1 MIKNWKGLFI
11 KSNEGEEK
19 NIAPKEQLS
28 FPVSRETAG
37 AEKFEAAP
45 VAMPISN
52 PAINEVMKVYE
63 SGLDSINMPGYD
75 FYEFYMAISSTGTAG
90 EQTYNM
96 AFQMAKSMDK
106 TISSQK
112 LINDA
117 DFYISKINEVYN
129 DYVTQGQQKLNSLQE
144 QKNMERS
151 KLSADIEHSNAR
163 LVQLKAELKQLESQ
177 LNQQKNDL
185 NKIDQSIYPRE
196 KAIREKLLA
205 NDMAKKNSI
214 DKLSMIKE
222 GIQRF
227 IK

>member
-1 MIKNWKGLFI
+1 MMKNWKDLFV
-11 KSNEGEEK
+11 KSNEEEQE
-19 NIAPKEQLS
+19 NIAPKDQLS
-28 FPVSRETAG
+28 FPVSRNND
-37 AEKFEAAP
+37 AEFIQPSQVSQP
-45 VAMPISN
+45 VISN

-63 SGLDSINMPGYD
+63 NGLDSINMPGYD
-75 FYEFYMAISSTGTAG
+75 FYEFYMAISSTGAAG

-106 TISSQK
+106 TITVQK
-112 LINDA
+112 LVIDA

-129 DYVTQGQQKLNSLQE
+129 DYVAQGQQKLNSLQE
-144 QKNMERS
+144 QKNQEKN
-151 KLSADIEHSNAR
+151 KLSAEIENSNSR
-163 LVQLKAELKQLESQ
+163 MVQLKAELKQLEAQ

-185 NKIDQSIYPRE
+185 TKIDQSIYPKE

-205 NDMAKKNSI
+205 NDLAKKNSI

-222 GIQRF
+222 GLQRF

>member
-11 KSNEGEEK
+11 KSNEAEEE

-28 FPVSRETAG
+28 FPVSRESGST
-37 AEKFEAAP
+37 EKFEATP
-45 VAMPISN
+45 VTMPISN

-75 FYEFYMAISSTGTAG
+75 FYEFYMAISSTGAAG

-96 AFQMAKSMDK
+96 AFLMAKSMDK

-129 DYVTQGQQKLNSLQE
+129 DYVAQGQQKLNSLQE

-151 KLSADIEHSNAR
+151 KLSGDIEHSNAR
-163 LVQLKAELKQLESQ
+163 LVQLKAELKHLEAQ

-185 NKIDQSIYPRE
+185 NKIDQSIYPKE

>member
-1 MIKNWKGLFI
+1 MIKNWKSLFV
-11 KSNEGEEK
+11 KSNEGDEE
-19 NIAPKEQLS
+19 NNTPTEQLS
-28 FPVSRETAG
+28 FPVSRESGST
-37 AEKFEAAP
+37 EKFEP
-45 VAMPISN
+45 GQVAMSISN
-52 PAINEVMKVYE
+52 PSINEVMKVYE

-106 TISSQK
+106 TISPQK

-117 DFYISKINEVYN
+117 DFYISKINEVHN
-129 DYVTQGQQKLNSLQE
+129 DYVAQGQQKLSSLQE
-144 QKNMERS
+144 QKNMERN

-163 LVQLKAELKQLESQ
+163 LVQLKAELKQLEVQ

-185 NKIDQSIYPRE
+185 NKIDHSIYPKE

>member
-1 MIKNWKGLFI
+1 MIKNWKSLFI
-11 KSNEGEEK
+11 KSNEEEEK
-19 NIAPKEQLS
+19 NIAPQEQLS
-28 FPVSRETAG
+28 FPVSRESGST
-37 AEKFEAAP
+37 EKFEPGP

-75 FYEFYMAISSTGTAG
+75 FYEFYMAISSTGAAG

-106 TISSQK
+106 TITSQK
-112 LINDA
+112 LVNDA
-117 DFYISKINEVYN
+117 EFYISKITEVYN
-129 DYVTQGQQKLNSLQE
+129 DYVAQGQQKLNSLQE

-163 LVQLKAELKQLESQ
+163 LAQLKAELKQLEAQ

-227 IK
+227 IR

>member
-1 MIKNWKGLFI
+1 MMKNWKDLFI
-11 KSNEGEEK
+11 KSNEEEQE
-19 NIAPKEQLS
+19 NIAPKDQLS
-28 FPVSRETAG
+28 FPVSG
-37 AEKFEAAP
+37 NNNAEFFQSSQVSQP
-45 VAMPISN
+45 VISN

-63 SGLDSINMPGYD
+63 SGLESINMPGYD
-75 FYEFYMAISSTGTAG
+75 FYEFYMAISSTGAAG

-106 TISSQK
+106 TITVQK
-112 LINDA
+112 LVNDA

-129 DYVTQGQQKLNSLQE
+129 DYVSQGQQKLNSLQE
-144 QKNMERS
+144 QKNMEKA
-151 KLSADIEHSNAR
+151 KLSAEIDQNNTRMA
-163 LVQLKAELKQLESQ
+163 QLKAELKQLETQ

-185 NKIDQSIYPRE
+185 AKIDQSIYPKE
-196 KAIREKLLA
+196 KSIREKLLA

-222 GIQRF
+222 GLHRF

>member
-1 MIKNWKGLFI
+1 MKNWKSLFV
-11 KSNEGEEK
+11 KSNEEEQE

-28 FPVSRETAG
+28 FPVSRNDDG
-37 AEKFEAAP
+37 AEYVQP
-45 VAMPISN
+45 SPTQPIVSN

-63 SGLDSINMPGYD
+63 NGLESINMPGYD
-75 FYEFYMAISSTGTAG
+75 FYEFYMAIISTGAAG

-106 TISSQK
+106 TITVQK
-112 LINDA
+112 LVNDA
-117 DFYISKINEVYN
+117 EFYISKINEVYN
-129 DYVTQGQQKLNSLQE
+129 DYVSQGQQKLNSLQE
-144 QKNMERS
+144 QKNMERN
-151 KLSADIEHSNAR
+151 KLSAEIEQSSAR
-163 LVQLKAELKQLESQ
+163 IQQLKAELKQLETQ

-185 NKIDQSIYPRE
+185 NKIDQSIYPKE

-222 GIQRF
+222 GLQRF

>member
-1 MIKNWKGLFI
+1 MIKNWKSLFV

-19 NIAPKEQLS
+19 NIASKEQLS
-28 FPVSRETAG
+28 FPVSRESGGT
-37 AEKFEAAP
+37 EKFEAP

-75 FYEFYMAISSTGTAG
+75 FYEFYMAISSTGPAG

-112 LINDA
+112 LVNDA

-129 DYVTQGQQKLNSLQE
+129 DYVAQGQQKLNSLQE

-151 KLSADIEHSNAR
+151 KLSTDIEHSNAR
-163 LVQLKAELKQLESQ
+163 LVQLKAELKQLEAQ
-177 LNQQKNDL
+177 LNQQK
-185 NKIDQSIYPRE
+185 
-196 KAIREKLLA
+196 
-205 NDMAKKNSI
+205 
-214 DKLSMIKE
+214 MI
-222 GIQRF
+222 
-227 IK
+227 